1 MPKIIDAP
9 GILSIE
15 KWTALEAAHS
25 SRIQPWVDAFHE
37 RRKRGEMHPVHDF
50 LFDYYQC
57 KRRLITE
64 WHPPTGVVLEGEQA
78 RKLLKEAVY
87 SEDHRGVFI
96 DPSKLTENVVSRM
109 KWIIQLLEN
118 AQTRRSQ
125 LHCYGLHEWAMVYKG
140 TCIRHEATPLRLS
153 PEEIEHVIETQTIR
167 CTHHDAFRFF
177 TEAAQPLNQ
186 IQPRRDNRSEHEQF
200 GCVHFNMDL
209 FKWCYKLNPW
219 ISSELTLDCFFLAVE
234 ARELDMRASPYD
246 LKEFGYEPIKIETPE
261 GREAYQLLQKQIGEL
276 GRQFAAKFL
285 KECCKLTLPMDYLSQ

>member
-1 MPKIIDAP
+1 MPQIIDE
-9 GILSIE
+9 LEVFSLKRWTTIE
-15 KWTALEAAHS
+15 EAYS
-25 SRIQPWVDAFHE
+25 SRIQPWVDAFRE
-37 RRKRGEMHPVHDF
+37 RRKRGEKHPVHDF

-64 WHPPTGVVLEGEQA
+64 WHPPTGVTLEGELA
-78 RKLLKEAVY
+78 KKFLKEAIY
-87 SEDHRGVFI
+87 SEDQRGVFI
-96 DPSKLTENVVSRM
+96 DPSKLTENVVSRI

-118 AQTRRSQ
+118 AQARRSQ
-125 LHCYGLHEWAMVYKG
+125 HHCYGLHEWAMVYKEN
-140 TCIRHEATPLRLS
+140 CIRHKDTPLRLS
-153 PEEIEHVIETQTIR
+153 PKEIEKVIETQSIR

-186 IQPRRDNRSEHEQF
+186 IQPHRDDRLENEQF

-246 LKEFGYEPIKIETPE
+246 LTEFGYEPIRIERPE
-261 GREAYQLLQKQIGEL
+261 GREAYQLFQKQTGEK
-276 GRQFAAKFL
+276 GRQLAATFL
-285 KECCKLTLPMDYLSQ
+285 EECCKVILPTGY